1 MKHAE
6 GVLVE
11 LVLYRPVGYNAFNT
25 HVIGPNESLHIA
37 LSANFKSLRQTFEIW
52 RCIGT
57 PHMSVQTDGL
67 LWGRYNAKA
76 ELPFLITDKRS
87 QWGKTTWGLTRCS
100 GIQLWSKTVRF
111 RIFRVKTF
119 CFWQNIGFLRHKVKN
134 GMLPHEEQS
143 SSRSETHIYKHQMT
157 KQQSF
162 HYQNVQK
169 NLSLLA
175 EKPEFARYFFQKDS

>member
-1 MKHAE
+1 MHRNPAHE
-6 GVLVE
+6 RTDRLLV
-11 LVLYRPVGYNAFNT
+11 V
-25 HVIGPNESLHIA
+25 
-37 LSANFKSLRQTFEIW
+37 
-52 RCIGT
+52 
-57 PHMSVQTDGL
+57 
-67 LWGRYNAKA
+67 GRYNAKA

-119 CFWQNIGFLRHKVKN
+119 CFWHNISFLRHKVEN

-169 NLSLLA
+169 KPSASSLRNLNLHDISFKKTHKIVLLSQQYWTLA
-175 EKPEFARYFFQKDS
+175 TLQKRKKKKKKGKSKFYTDFLLFCVWLQA